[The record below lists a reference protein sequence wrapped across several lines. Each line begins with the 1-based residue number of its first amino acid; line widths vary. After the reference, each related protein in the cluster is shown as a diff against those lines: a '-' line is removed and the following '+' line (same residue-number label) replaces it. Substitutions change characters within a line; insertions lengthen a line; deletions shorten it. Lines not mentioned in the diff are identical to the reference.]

1 LNNSRR
7 KPYNKFKQ
15 AYIVLVIRQKTTT
28 MNSSS
33 STSSNIASSLTGIG
47 LFIVTVAVSQWIQI
61 DHNNK
66 STTNQV
72 EEEDDEDYDGEEEE
86 VERLRQRRLRRKKAF
101 RKAFRQRQLSRRL
114 SFQEFEDTV
123 EDETEDDEEDQ
134 FWNNGAE
141 EVDNNSTTIDD
152 DNNRLRCRST
162 NHSSTDTEW
171 DLHHSNSTTRSR
183 HHNILSKKGSDD
195 NNDKRGGGGGGGG
208 GTSSSSQHQN
218 KNRRLQQ
225 YPASSSIISSA
236 VSSNNDR
243 CIFQND
249 FHPKYQNWRHFEPS
263 NIHDKA
269 AKLRRK
275 QKQQLLILQQ
285 QRQRQYQNQ
294 DAGEAA
300 SQRQQQQQQQKTPA
314 ELNDV
319 VTSSAAAAVKTTST
333 MTSTTTTTKGTS
345 SEDQSNN
352 VIAEHPQTTIK
363 VPLHDEV
370 GADTDTHFR
379 RSMLLRVDNGSD
391 NSIETFSTSLDDDD
405 DDDDE
410 KISNDDNSDDE
421 EEISPSSSFGSGNEF
436 VWTGGTKKKK
446 KKDLQTSMT
455 TTTTTASIPKDDP
468 PPPIPPP
475 TRPPRS
481 RAVTYDH
488 SSSSSNNNNNNNS
501 HINNKI
507 HQRTNSDGRIG
518 RFQRFYQMLT
528 ISDDDNIGEDSI
540 TGSKNNKI
548 YSNDGGDDI
557 YDNTNDADDDGN
569 LDETQHRA
577 LRTEY
582 NAQIMP
588 EKLVLIRHG
597 QSAGNVDEAM
607 YAITPDNAMPLTDLG
622 WDQARKAGEVLKEKM
637 ITSGESVHFIVSP
650 YVRTV
655 ETFHGIVSAWCD
667 PDGDE
672 FACIDDHNR
681 KVDAWYER
689 LTELGLTWNED
700 SRIREQ
706 DFGNY
711 QTPEVTKRAKEE
723 RHRFGAFYYRFNNGE
738 SGSDVFDRVSTFLDS
753 LWRSFETNKSQ
764 NYVLITH
771 GIVLRVLMAR
781 YFRYT
786 ISQLN
791 MLANPKNCEM
801 VVLGHS
807 GDGRLDLEGRC
818 ALEVEEDPETK
829 ESHVNGYTF
838 HKRLRILPK
847 SHINTVKFRI
857 SPNDKV

>member
-1 LNNSRR
+1 
-7 KPYNKFKQ
+7 
-15 AYIVLVIRQKTTT
+15 

-33 STSSNIASSLTGIG
+33 STNSNIASSLTGIG

-61 DHNNK
+61 HHNNK
-66 STTNQV
+66 SINHM
-72 EEEDDEDYDGEEEE
+72 EAEDEDSDDEEE
-86 VERLRQRRLRRKKAF
+86 VEEQRKRRRRRKALL
-101 RKAFRQRQLSRRL
+101 RKAFRQRQVSRRL
-114 SFQEFEDTV
+114 SFQEFKDT
-123 EDETEDDEEDQ
+123 DRETEEDEEDP
-134 FWNNGAE
+134 FWNKE
-141 EVDNNSTTIDD
+141 EVGNSTTINNDD
-152 DNNRLRCRST
+152 DNDGNDDEDRLRFRSSNT
-162 NHSSTDTEW
+162 DHSTTTDTEW
-171 DLHHSNSTTRSR
+171 SIHHSATKRQ
-183 HHNILSKKGSDD
+183 HNILSKGGSD
-195 NNDKRGGGGGGGG
+195 NNDKRRRGGGRGA
-208 GTSSSSQHQN
+208 TSSSSSSSQHQN
-218 KNRRLQQ
+218 RRQQ
-225 YPASSSIISSA
+225 QCSNELSSAAIKSSSTT
-236 VSSNNDR
+236 VSFNNNDR

-249 FHPKYQNWRHFEPS
+249 FHPKYQNWRHFEP
-263 NIHDKA
+263 NNKHDIA
-269 AKLRRK
+269 AKQRRK
-275 QKQQLLILQQ
+275 QKQQLDILQQ
-285 QRQRQYQNQ
+285 QRQQQYQKLTQ
-294 DAGEAA
+294 YEGETSAA
-300 SQRQQQQQQQKTPA
+300 
-314 ELNDV
+314 V
-319 VTSSAAAAVKTTST
+319 VAAVAAATTSSSSAT
-333 MTSTTTTTKGTS
+333 TTTTTKGTS
-345 SEDQSNN
+345 EDQSSNITIEDPRSTTVQVPIHDDDN
-352 VIAEHPQTTIK
+352 VGTDIGTN
-363 VPLHDEV
+363 
-370 GADTDTHFR
+370 TDTNLR
-379 RSMLLRVDNGSD
+379 RSMSLHVDNGSD
-391 NSIETFSTSLDDDD
+391 ISVESFSTSSSSSL
-405 DDDDE
+405 
-410 KISNDDNSDDE
+410 
-421 EEISPSSSFGSGNEF
+421 PSSSFDSGNEF

-446 KKDLQTSMT
+446 DLQTSMKST
-455 TTTTTASIPKDDP
+455 TTITSMLKDAP

-488 SSSSSNNNNNNNS
+488 SRSSSNNNNNNYNS
-501 HINNKI
+501 HINNKN
-507 HQRTNSDGRIG
+507 HQRTNSEGGIG
-518 RFQRFYQMLT
+518 RFQRFCQMLS
-528 ISDDDNIGEDSI
+528 ISDNDNIGEDTI
-540 TGSKNNKI
+540 TGNKNNNI
-548 YSNDGGDDI
+548 SSNDDGDDI
-557 YDNTNDADDDGN
+557 DDDNTYDGDDDGN
-569 LDETQHRA
+569 ADETQHRA

-622 WDQARKAGEVLKEKM
+622 WDQARKAGEILKEKM

-672 FACIDDHNR
+672 FACIDGHDR
-681 KVDAWYER
+681 KVVAWYER

-807 GDGRLDLEGRC
+807 GDGRLDLEGC
-818 ALEVEEDPETK
+818 CDVEVEEDPETK
-829 ESHVNGYTF
+829 ESHVTGY
-838 HKRLRILPK
+838 KYR
-847 SHINTVKFRI
+847 KFYLLFFYLFCLYFLI
-857 SPNDKV
+857 

>member
-1 LNNSRR
+1 
-7 KPYNKFKQ
+7 
-15 AYIVLVIRQKTTT
+15 

-33 STSSNIASSLTGIG
+33 STNSNIASSLTGIG

-61 DHNNK
+61 HHNNK
-66 STTNQV
+66 SINHLQA
-72 EEEDDEDYDGEEEE
+72 EDEDDDEEEE
-86 VERLRQRRLRRKKAF
+86 EEEEEEQRKRRRRRKALL
-101 RKAFRQRQLSRRL
+101 RKAFRQRQVSRRL
-114 SFQEFEDTV
+114 SFQEFKDT
-123 EDETEDDEEDQ
+123 DRETEEDEEDP
-134 FWNNGAE
+134 FWNKE
-141 EVDNNSTTIDD
+141 EVGNSTTINNDDDDDDDDDD
-152 DNNRLRCRST
+152 DNRLRFRS
-162 NHSSTDTEW
+162 SSTDHPTTTDTEW
-171 DLHHSNSTTRSR
+171 SIHHSATKRQ
-183 HHNILSKKGSDD
+183 HNILSKGGSD
-195 NNDKRGGGGGGGG
+195 NNDKRRRGGGGRGA
-208 GTSSSSQHQN
+208 TSSSSSSSQHQN
-218 KNRRLQQ
+218 RRQHQCSNELSSGTIK
-225 YPASSSIISSA
+225 SSSTT
-236 VSSNNDR
+236 VSFNNNDR

-249 FHPKYQNWRHFEPS
+249 FHPKYQNWRHFEP
-263 NIHDKA
+263 NNKHDIA
-269 AKLRRK
+269 AKQRRK
-275 QKQQLLILQQ
+275 QRQQLDKLQQ
-285 QRQRQYQNQ
+285 QRQQQYQKLTQ
-294 DAGEAA
+294 YEGETSAA
-300 SQRQQQQQQQKTPA
+300 
-314 ELNDV
+314 V
-319 VTSSAAAAVKTTST
+319 VAAVAAATTSSSSAT
-333 MTSTTTTTKGTS
+333 TSTTTTRGT
-345 SEDQSNN
+345 SEDQSSNITIEDPRLTTVQVPIHDDDN
-352 VIAEHPQTTIK
+352 VGTDIGTN
-363 VPLHDEV
+363 
-370 GADTDTHFR
+370 TDTNVR
-379 RSMLLRVDNGSD
+379 RSMSLHVDNGSD
-391 NSIETFSTSLDDDD
+391 ISVESFSTSSSSSL
-405 DDDDE
+405 
-410 KISNDDNSDDE
+410 
-421 EEISPSSSFGSGNEF
+421 PSSSFDSGNEF

-446 KKDLQTSMT
+446 KDLQTST
-455 TTTTTASIPKDDP
+455 TTKTTSMLKDAP

-488 SSSSSNNNNNNNS
+488 SRSSSNNNKNYNCNS
-501 HINNKI
+501 HINNKN
-507 HQRTNSDGRIG
+507 HQRTNSEGGIG
-518 RFQRFYQMLT
+518 RFQRFCQMLS
-528 ISDDDNIGEDSI
+528 ISDNDNIGEDTI
-540 TGSKNNKI
+540 TGNKNNNI
-548 YSNDGGDDI
+548 SNNDDRDDI
-557 YDNTNDADDDGN
+557 DDDNTYDVDDDGN
-569 LDETQHRA
+569 ADETQHRA

-622 WDQARKAGEVLKEKM
+622 WDQARKAGEILKEKM

-672 FACIDDHNR
+672 FACIDGHDR
-681 KVDAWYER
+681 KVVAWYER

-807 GDGRLDLEGRC
+807 GDGRLDLEGC
-818 ALEVEEDPETK
+818 CDVEVEEDPETK
-829 ESHVNGYTF
+829 ESHVTGY
-838 HKRLRILPK
+838 KYR
-847 SHINTVKFRI
+847 KFYLLFFYLFCLYFLI
-857 SPNDKV
+857 